1 MAQPVTL
8 AQLKAETDANAG
20 RSLFGGIGEAI
31 AKVGS
36 ALFGPPAKKG
46 KGPPPKHEYLG
57 CEVNLLSA
65 NKNAEGAGAGGG
77 GGGPRGGGP
86 SSVNDAWLAGMPGIK

>member
-1 MAQPVTL
+1 M
-8 AQLKAETDANAG
+8 
-20 RSLFGGIGEAI
+20 
-31 AKVGS
+31 
-36 ALFGPPAKKG
+36 
-46 KGPPPKHEYLG
+46 G

-86 SSVNDAWLAGMPGIK
+86 SSGTDAWLGGMPGMK